1 MLEKKEMDASQ
12 IDRIQKV
19 VLHVNEILNIVDQF
33 EPSRPGS
40 MVITKCEEA
49 VMWCQSMMSN
59 IPLRKENINSL
70 DENKVEIN
78 NAA

>member
-1 MLEKKEMDASQ
+1 MLEKKEMDVSQ

-19 VLHVNEILNIVDQF
+19 VMHINEILNIVDMF

-59 IPLRKENINSL
+59 IPLRMEIVNHVE
-70 DENKVEIN
+70 ENKDEIN

>member
-1 MLEKKEMDASQ
+1 MLEKKEVDLNH
-12 IDRIQKV
+12 IEKIQCV
-19 VLHVNEILNIVDQF
+19 VAHINEILNIVDLF

-59 IPLRKENINSL
+59 IPLRKEINNTADVNIS
-70 DENKVEIN
+70 EIN
-78 NAA
+78 TDA

>member
-1 MLEKKEMDASQ
+1 MLEKKEMDVHH
-12 IDRIQKV
+12 IERIQKV
-19 VLHVNEILNIVDQF
+19 VLHINEILNVVDEF

-59 IPLRKENINSL
+59 IPLRQKNVNPL
-70 DENKVEIN
+70 DENKSEIN
-78 NAA
+78 TAA